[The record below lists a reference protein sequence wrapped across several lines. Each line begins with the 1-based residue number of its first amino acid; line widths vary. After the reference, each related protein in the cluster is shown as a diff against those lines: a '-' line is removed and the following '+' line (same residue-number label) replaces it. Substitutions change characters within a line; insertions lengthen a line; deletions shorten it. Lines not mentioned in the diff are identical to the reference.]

1 MEVSG
6 QILQFVLGKNK
17 VLQIIAVSV
26 CCKQYYTAC
35 WEAYVQHSAEF
46 Y

>member
-6 QILQFVLGKNK
+6 QILYFVPGKNK
-17 VLQIIAVSV
+17 ILQIIALSLG
-26 CCKQYYTAC
+26 CKQYYAAC
-35 WEAYVQHSAEF
+35 WEAYVQHSTEI

>member
-6 QILQFVLGKNK
+6 QILHFVPGKNK

-26 CCKQYYTAC
+26 CCKQYNTAC
-35 WEAYVQHSAEF
+35 WEAYVQHNGEF
-46 Y
+46 C